1 MQYDET
7 VVRVKKKYY
16 VFSAVNVDRNGL
28 ILMRVYTARNNLIA
42 LVRITVKINPIVI
55 DEDPCL
61 SFKKS

>member
-42 LVRITVKINPIVI
+42 LVREVLNYCENKP
-55 DEDPCL
+55 DCH
-61 SFKKS
+61 